1 MHYILLIEDE
11 EAVLQVLQQGLR
23 NLGHRVEGAS
33 DGQEGL
39 RLFDRGDFDLVIT
52 DVVMPDIDGHK
63 VARHIRNSSRPHT
76 PIIAI
81 SGTPWSLNG
90 DDFDCVVAK
99 PFSLKSLE
107 QAVEDVMSHILTFSI
122 ESYGGGVV
130 A

>member
-1 MHYILLIEDE
+1 MHRILLIEDE
-11 EAVLQVLQQGLR
+11 EAVLHVLQQGLTK
-23 NLGHRVEGAS
+23 LGHRVEAAC

-39 RLFDRGDFDLVIT
+39 RLFDCGDFDLVIT

-63 VARHIRNSSRPHT
+63 VARHVRNSNRPHT

-90 DDFDCVVAK
+90 DDFDGVVAK
-99 PFSLKSLE
+99 PFSLRSLE
-107 QAVEDVMSHILTFSI
+107 KAVEDVMTHVLTFSI
-122 ESYGGGVV
+122 ESYGRGVV